1 MLAGA
6 AATAGALLIL
16 ALLTGAAALRMTS
29 DEPER
34 ADTARIAAVDHA
46 PGAAAARPPLTTLR
60 ARPPAEPEAIAR
72 PPSVPLPNV
81 QDLPLTLSLA
91 ASPPLEPGDRLR
103 ITLSFY
109 YCEYLGEAVGD
120 GGLFCGLMRD
130 GTVVYAGA
138 AACDIAYL
146 GQIFRIEGDP
156 TGRIYRCAD
165 TGSAI
170 GGSHRDI
177 WFQTNTE
184 GWDWLQTIGQSAVI
198 EILP

>member
-1 MLAGA
+1 M
-6 AATAGALLIL
+6 IL
-16 ALLTGAAALRMTS
+16 ALLTGAAALRMTN

-34 ADTARIAAVDHA
+34 AVTARIAAVDHA
-46 PGAAAARPPLTTLR
+46 PGAAAARPPPLTMLR

-72 PPSVPLPNV
+72 PPSIPLPNV
-81 QDLPLTLSLA
+81 QDLPQTLSLA
-91 ASPPLEPGDRLR
+91 ASPPPPLEPGDRVR

-109 YCEYLGEAVGD
+109 YCEYLGAALGD
-120 GGLFCGLMRD
+120 GGRFCGLMRD
-130 GTVVYAGA
+130 GTVVYSGA

-146 GQIFRIEGDP
+146 GQIFRIAGDP

-184 GWDWLQTIGQSAVI
+184 GWNWLQMVGDSVVI
-198 EILP
+198 EVLP